1 MSGEVTLQ
9 VARMNYARE
18 CSLGKKS
25 GCARNT
31 CVRCGRVE
39 TLRDFSFL
47 LRCSKPLADMEY
59 GVECHTQFINQ
70 AEQSFDMRCYLSG
83 ESRHASN
90 LLPDHKF
97 DFPKNQH
104 WPERRGTSPAVT
116 QRSELEEEDDPV
128 FDNSLFTNV
137 TAQLGKVAHL
147 QCTVLNIKQSNPVS
161 ERERDIYL
169 PDSNLFLLASESVEG

>member
-1 MSGEVTLQ
+1 MYL
-9 VARMNYARE
+9 
-18 CSLGKKS
+18 
-25 GCARNT
+25 
-31 CVRCGRVE
+31 
-39 TLRDFSFL
+39 
-47 LRCSKPLADMEY
+47 
-59 GVECHTQFINQ
+59 
-70 AEQSFDMRCYLSG
+70 YLSG

-116 QRSELEEEDDPV
+116 QRTEAEEEDDPV

-161 ERERDIYL
+161 VRDIFL
-169 PDSNLFLLASESVEG
+169 PRRTFS

>member
-1 MSGEVTLQ
+1 MEWNVTL
-9 VARMNYARE
+9 Y
-18 CSLGKKS
+18 SLT
-25 GCARNT
+25 R
-31 CVRCGRVE
+31 
-39 TLRDFSFL
+39 L
-47 LRCSKPLADMEY
+47 SKAK
-59 GVECHTQFINQ
+59 
-70 AEQSFDMRCYLSG
+70 RCYLSG

-116 QRSELEEEDDPV
+116 QRTELEEEDDPV

-161 ERERDIYL
+161 VRDIFL
-169 PDSNLFLLASESVEG
+169 PRRTFS

>member
-18 CSLGKKS
+18 CSLGKKIRL
-25 GCARNT
+25 CARNT
-31 CVRCGRVE
+31 CVRCGNVE
-39 TLRDFSFL
+39 RLFLSAALLKDFGG
-47 LRCSKPLADMEY
+47 Y
-59 GVECHTQFINQ
+59 GVESHTLFINH
-70 AEQSFDMRCYLSG
+70 AEQNYDMCCYLSG

-90 LLPDHKF
+90 LLPEHKF

-104 WPERRGTSPAVT
+104 WPERRGTSPSVT
-116 QRSELEEEDDPV
+116 QRTELEEEDDPV

-161 ERERDIYL
+161 ERETSFCHRQ
-169 PDSNLFLLASESVEG
+169 